1 MTNEDFQKIVLE
13 KLGALESQMQETN
26 GFVKALM
33 HRTEEIDAKYDAL
46 LNSTVTR
53 DALARIET
61 KVDILSHRVLAQD
74 GEIQL
79 LKQVK

>member
-13 KLGALESQMQETN
+13 KLGAIESQLQETSSIT
-26 GFVKALM
+26 KALM
-33 HRTEEIDAKYDAL
+33 HRTEELSAQYDSL
-46 LNSTVTR
+46 LNNTVTR